1 MTDGVA
7 VEYLWQAYLKL
18 RLFCPRQVFPLEAR
32 SGKPIGKGEAD
43 RLIQWMHSCR
53 QGISRWQDTQGKY
66 SLECLEEIPE
76 GGVGACCVASSRIL

>member
-18 RLFCPRQVFPLEAR
+18 RLFCPWQVFPLEAR
-32 SGKPIGKGEAD
+32 NGKPIGRGEAG
-43 RLIQWMHSCR
+43 RLIQWMRSCR
-53 QGISRWQDTQGKY
+53 QWIPRWQDTLGQY